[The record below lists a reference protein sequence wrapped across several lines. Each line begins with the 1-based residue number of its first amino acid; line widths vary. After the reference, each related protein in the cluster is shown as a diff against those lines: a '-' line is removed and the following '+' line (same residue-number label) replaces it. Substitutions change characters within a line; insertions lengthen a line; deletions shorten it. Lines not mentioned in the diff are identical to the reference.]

1 MFILSVFKS
10 DEVDQEYFEMA
21 LNCSAQAL
29 VSILDDANLD
39 VSVDEEKA
47 QIHVKLVDGASPK
60 NALTLEQFKQLS
72 KSAFMESGKLYDEFH
87 HLEAVEE

>member
-10 DEVDQEYFEMA
+10 DEVDQEHFEMA
-21 LNCSAQAL
+21 LNCSTQAL
-29 VSILDDANLD
+29 VSILDDENLD
-39 VSVDEEKA
+39 VSFDEEKA

-60 NALTLEQFKQLS
+60 NSLTLEQFKQVS
-72 KSAFMESGKLYDEFH
+72 KSAFMERGKLYDEFH